1 MNDEPGAPGPK
12 VFISY
17 RREDT
22 AGHAGRLFDAITAR
36 FGDQHVFMDV
46 DLAPGVD
53 FAERIKETIGD
64 SDVLLVIIGP
74 RWATVAR
81 EGTTPRLSDP
91 RDYVRLE
98 VETALSRSDVK
109 VIPVLVAGAQMP
121 AAEQLPDSL
130 QPLRRR
136 NALELSDVRWRYDV
150 GRLVNSLAEE
160 LGEPQPLPTGAPATP
175 PRRRLIGIG
184 AAALAVVVLI
194 VVLAVAGVFS
204 SGGGGGS
211 TDTTGSGAAAGVTA
225 AAGAQVGANAATRA
239 YELAYEAKD
248 VDALRKLL
256 SPDIVLKQGATSER
270 QGVSDVIDEYRK
282 EFKAMGDKQPGFDW
296 DVSGSDKREEIDVIQ
311 GPYRTLLN
319 GDTTKQGNF
328 GTIARILGSKALIT
342 ELCFDCPDLHH
353 VGGFIAAG
361 S

>member
-1 MNDEPGAPGPK
+1 MNSEPGAPGPK

-36 FGDQHVFMDV
+36 YGDRHVFMDV

-53 FAERIKETIGD
+53 FAERITETIGA

-74 RWATVAR
+74 RWTTVAR
-81 EGTTPRLSDP
+81 DGGEPRLSDP

-98 VETALSRSDVK
+98 VETALQQPRVK

-121 AAEQLPDSL
+121 TQEELPESL

-136 NALELSDVRWRYDV
+136 NALELSDARWRYDV
-150 GRLVNSLAEE
+150 GRLVNSLGGE
-160 LGEPQPLPTGAPATP
+160 LGGPQPLPTSAPSSPA
-175 PRRRLIGIG
+175 RRRGIAIG
-184 AAALAVVVLI
+184 AAALGVVVLV

-204 SGGGGGS
+204 GGGGGGS
-211 TDTTGSGAAAGVTA
+211 AANTGSGTAGVTA
-225 AAGAQVGANAATRA
+225 AGGAQVGADTATHA

-248 VDALRKLL
+248 LDALRKLL
-256 SPDIVLKQGATSER
+256 APDIVVKQGATSEWH
-270 QGVSDVIDEYRK
+270 GVSDVIDEYRK

-296 DVSGSDKREEIDVIQ
+296 DVGGSDTREEIDAVQ

-319 GDTTKQGNF
+319 GNTTKQGNF